1 MTRETWAKAYQ
12 RLCVAFGKPVSMEQ
26 AGVYFE
32 ALSGYEDDGI
42 GRAVSAAILHEK
54 YFPAVADLA
63 ARCAGPATDED
74 DALYP
79 QFLKW
84 QTTFKDD
91 PQMPDITFEMF
102 RNYVWGQRS
111 A

>member
-1 MTRETWAKAYQ
+1 MTREVWAKAYQ
-12 RLCVAFGKPVSMEQ
+12 RLCVAFGKPVSLDQ

-32 ALSGYEDDGI
+32 ALRGYEDDAI
-42 GRAVSAAILHEK
+42 GRAVSAAILHGK
-54 YFPAVADLA
+54 YFPAVAELA

-79 QFLKW
+79 QFVKW
-84 QTTFKDD
+84 QATFKDD

-102 RNYVWGQRS
+102 RHYVWGQRS
-111 A
+111 